1 MSDQVLDESLLTT
14 GSASPFLPGTN
25 IQYAYDSTSL
35 GLLKTCPRLY
45 QYTMID
51 GYVAKGES
59 IHLRFGIEYHQALQD
74 YDIARAEGIDHEDA
88 GQTGEWW
95 VYIDPFGMEREI
107 MEVEEL
113 E

>member
-1 MSDQVLDESLLTT
+1 MPDQELNENHLTK
-14 GSASPFLPGTN
+14 GSADPFLPGTYV
-25 IQYAYDSTSL
+25 QWAWDSTCL
-35 GLLKTCPRLY
+35 GLIKTCPRLY

-59 IHLRFGIEYHQALQD
+59 IHLRFGKSEFDKFRLKIVEA
-74 YDIARAEGIDHEDA
+74 AE
-88 GQTGEWW
+88 QTGEWW